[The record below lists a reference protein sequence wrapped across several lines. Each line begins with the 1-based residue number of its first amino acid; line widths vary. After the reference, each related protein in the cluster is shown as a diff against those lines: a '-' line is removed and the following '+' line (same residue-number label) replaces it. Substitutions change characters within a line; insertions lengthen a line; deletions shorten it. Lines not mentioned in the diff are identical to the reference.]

1 MDTRLTNVQRDVLK
15 NELVVDHLKEEVLMD
30 IQMPVMDGYTATQR
44 IRALNDPARAAVPI
58 VAMTANVFEE
68 ERKRAFD
75 CGMNA
80 FLSKPLVIDA
90 LIAALQDILH

>member
-1 MDTRLTNVQRDVLK
+1 
-15 NELVVDHLKEEVLMD
+15 
-30 IQMPVMDGYTATQR
+30 MDGYTATQH
-44 IRALNDPARAAVPI
+44 IRALDDKEKAAIPI

>member
-1 MDTRLTNVQRDVLK
+1 
-15 NELVVDHLKEEVLMD
+15 
-30 IQMPVMDGYTATQR
+30 MPGMNGLDA
-44 IRALNDPARAAVPI
+44 ARAIRKIIPI

-90 LIAALQDILH
+90 LIAALQDILR